1 MNPIATTSSIR
12 RTLQYVEWTLLVVYF
27 FLIIVNRPKDV
38 YASQLIPTYV
48 IFVSLSVSTLLSFL
62 LPMNRPIWQRRA
74 YILLEILP
82 IMSARA
88 VNWRLDMLLYLVL
101 TKGCFLLK
109 RQEIVITAIA
119 TGILWNIVRLCTLPS
134 IIEFERAHIT
144 ERIARLYDVNST
156 ISRNIINDTSSYL
169 AASTFV
175 ILFAFVIIA
184 EQKSRQKAEV
194 LTQQVETLA
203 ATLERTRIAREIH
216 DSLGHSLTTL
226 DVQLELA
233 QKLYQRDPIQAAKSL
248 DIAKDLTN
256 QCLSEVRRSVQ
267 TMRQTN
273 FNLNEALSTL
283 VEQVGRNQAFVI
295 QLDVKLPQ
303 LPVQTS
309 HQLYCIVQE
318 GLTNIQKHASA
329 TVVSLKGY
337 QTSNAIIL
345 KLTDNGQ
352 GFEVSAPHTGFG
364 LRGMQERVHILGGEL
379 KIKSSLDEGTQIQA
393 RIPL

>member
-1 MNPIATTSSIR
+1 MNAIATTSSIR

-27 FLIIVNRPKDV
+27 FLMIVNRPEDI
-38 YASQLIPTYV
+38 YASQVIPTYV
-48 IFVSLSVSTLLSFL
+48 ILASLSISTLLSFL
-62 LPMNRPIWQRRA
+62 FPINRPIWQRRA

-88 VNWRLDMLLYLVL
+88 VNWRLDILLYLVL
-101 TKGCFLLK
+101 TKSCFLLRRK
-109 RQEIVITAIA
+109 EIVITAIA
-119 TGILWNIVRLCTLPS
+119 TGILWNVVWLGTLS
-134 IIEFERAHIT
+134 SRIEFDRAHVA
-144 ERIARLYDVNST
+144 ERIARLYDVNSM
-156 ISRNIINDTSSYL
+156 IIRNIINDTSSYL

-256 QCLSEVRRSVQ
+256 QCLTEVRRSVQ

-295 QLDVKLPQ
+295 QLDVQLPQ

-352 GFEVSAPHTGFG
+352 GFEASAPHTGFG
-364 LRGMQERVHILGGEL
+364 LRGMHERVHILGGEL
-379 KIKSSLDEGTQIQA
+379 KIKSSLGEGTQIQA
-393 RIPL
+393 IIPL